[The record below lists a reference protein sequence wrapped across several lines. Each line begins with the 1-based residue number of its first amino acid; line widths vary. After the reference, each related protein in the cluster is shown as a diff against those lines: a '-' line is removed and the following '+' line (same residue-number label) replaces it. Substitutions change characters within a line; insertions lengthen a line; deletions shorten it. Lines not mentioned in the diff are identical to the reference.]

1 MDKKH
6 AYKIIHE
13 YINRLMS
20 SEIKIDS
27 VYLFGSYAKGSIH
40 KDSDIDLAIIL
51 DKIKNTFETEVK
63 LMTLRKNDETI
74 IEPHI
79 FEKEDFVKKNPF
91 VNEILKTGVKIDL

>member
-6 AYKIIHE
+6 AYKIIHK
-13 YINRLMS
+13 YINRLIS
-20 SEIKIDS
+20 SEIKVHS

-79 FEKEDFVKKNPF
+79 FEKEDFVKINPF